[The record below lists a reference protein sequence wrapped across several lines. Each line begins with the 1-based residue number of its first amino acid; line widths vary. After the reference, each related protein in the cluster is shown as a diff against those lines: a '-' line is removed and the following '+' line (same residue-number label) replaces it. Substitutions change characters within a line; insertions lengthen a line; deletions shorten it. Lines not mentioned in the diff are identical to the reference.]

1 MSIII
6 YICLLCMFIQV
17 CISLGVYIYI
27 CKQMT
32 NKHNGS
38 ARENR
43 PTKHPRSREGVERQG
58 QPHNLLQRLPK
69 WLQSPASER
78 HKSSCNGLELEAI
91 DGGRLESS
99 DDADT
104 P

>member
-1 MSIII
+1 MYLSG
-6 YICLLCMFIQV
+6 
-17 CISLGVYIYI
+17 CIYIYI